1 MYNNTYLFRTD
12 GKEGLIMANEKCR
25 VAIVGSTG
33 YGGVELIR
41 LLLQHPHAVIASV
54 ISSSTSGVPIADGFP
69 HLNQIVVDK
78 LDGLDVALIR
88 DKADLV
94 FTATPSGISAKL
106 APQLLE
112 AGLKVIDLSGDFRL
126 KSRDTYANWY
136 KHEPAEA
143 AYLEQAVY
151 GLAEVFGQEAAG
163 QPFISNPG
171 CYPTATLLG
180 LVPAV
185 QAGWIDPATIIIDAK
200 SGVSGAGRG
209 LGLPVHYSEI
219 NENLAPYKLNRHQ
232 HIPEIEQVLSKV
244 SGKAVTVTF
253 STHLTPMTRGI
264 LSTMYASLQGTHK
277 DEDFIALYR
286 EYYQGRPF
294 VRIRDKGKYPAT
306 KEVWGSN
313 YCDIGFAVDERTG
326 RITILSVID
335 NLMKGA
341 AGQAVQNLNLMMGW
355 DEGAGLAFTPVYP

>member
-1 MYNNTYLFRTD
+1 
-12 GKEGLIMANEKCR
+12 MAQEICR

-41 LLLQHPHAVIASV
+41 LLLQHPNAVITSV
-54 ISSSTSGVPIADGFP
+54 VSSSTSGVPIADGFP
-69 HLNQIVVDK
+69 HLNQIIVDK
-78 LDGLDVALIR
+78 LDALDVDLIKG
-88 DKADLV
+88 KADLV
-94 FTATPSGISAKL
+94 FTATPSGVSAKL

-126 KSRDTYANWY
+126 KSGEAYTKWY
-136 KHEPAEA
+136 KHEPAA
-143 AYLEQAVY
+143 ASYLEQAVY
-151 GLAEVFGQEAAG
+151 GLAEVFGADVAG

-180 LVPAV
+180 LIPAV

-209 LGLPVHYSEI
+209 LGLSVHYSEI
-219 NENLAPYKLNRHQ
+219 NENLVPYKLNKHQ
-232 HIPEIEQVLSKV
+232 HIPEIEQTLARI
-244 SGKAVTVTF
+244 SGKETAVTF

-264 LSTMYASLQGTHK
+264 LSTMYASVQGGYK
-277 DEDFIALYR
+277 EEDFIALYR
-286 EYYQGRPF
+286 EYYEGRRF
-294 VRIRDKGKYPAT
+294 VRIRDKGKWPAT

-326 RITILSVID
+326 RVTILSVID

>member
-1 MYNNTYLFRTD
+1 MTQT
-12 GKEGLIMANEKCR
+12 KCR

-41 LLLQHPHAVIASV
+41 LLLQHPHVEITSV
-54 ISSSTSGVPIADGFP
+54 ISSSSSGVPIADGYP
-69 HLNQIVVDK
+69 HLNQIMVED
-78 LDGLDVALIR
+78 LDGVDVAAMK
-88 DKADLV
+88 DKADVV
-94 FTATPSGISAKL
+94 FTATPSGVSAKL

-126 KSRDTYANWY
+126 KSPEVYSKWY
-136 KHEPAEA
+136 KKEPAA
-143 AYLEQAVY
+143 QAYLDGAVY
-151 GLAEVFGQEAAG
+151 GLAEIFGAEVPG
-163 QPFISNPG
+163 KPFISNPG

-180 LVPAV
+180 LIPAV
-185 QAGWIDPATIIIDAK
+185 AAGWIDPATIIIDAK

-209 LGLPVHYSEI
+209 LGLSVHYAEI
-219 NENLAPYKLNRHQ
+219 NENLAPYKLNKHQ
-232 HIPEIEQVLSKV
+232 HIPEIEQALGRIAGRDV
-244 SGKAVTVTF
+244 AVTF

-264 LSTMYASLQGTHK
+264 LSTMYATVQGTHTE
-277 DEDFIALYR
+277 EDFIKFYR
-286 EYYQGRPF
+286 EYYEGRRF
-294 VRIRDKGKYPAT
+294 VRIRDKGKWPAT

-326 RITILSVID
+326 RVTILSVID

-341 AGQAVQNLNLMMGW
+341 AGQAVQNLNLMLGW